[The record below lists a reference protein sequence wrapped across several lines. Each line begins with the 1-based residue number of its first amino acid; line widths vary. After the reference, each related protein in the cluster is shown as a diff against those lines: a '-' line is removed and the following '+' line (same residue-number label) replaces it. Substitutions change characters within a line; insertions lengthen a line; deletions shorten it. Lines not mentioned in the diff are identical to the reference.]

1 MKRILLGASLALMP
15 VVASAQGINLTGGVA
30 VESAYDLT
38 TNAGTE
44 AEYPLSFYINAEKN
58 DFFAQLWFG
67 TLPGTSAPDQV
78 EMDIALGYS
87 TRLASGLGL
96 ELAYWAYFL
105 NDTGYATA
113 EVIGTVSYNVTDK
126 LGVSLEVGYDVEAE
140 ETYTELGFDYE
151 LTDKWSVQAV
161 AAYETAAD
169 SNYYELGVTYAINDE
184 VAFNVLYED
193 DDVTGNDGLLTF
205 TMTYDFNISGN

>member
-1 MKRILLGASLALMP
+1 
-15 VVASAQGINLTGGVA
+15 
-30 VESAYDLT
+30 
-38 TNAGTE
+38 
-44 AEYPLSFYINAEKN
+44 
-58 DFFAQLWFG
+58 
-67 TLPGTSAPDQV
+67 
-78 EMDIALGYS
+78 MDIALGYS